1 MNALNE
7 LQQDFMGWLLHE
19 QPDLANKIE
28 ETGKVPRQ
36 VRMDIY
42 ANAYRLRLLESLQD
56 SFPALH
62 TLLGDDRFEALGF
75 DYIAHQPSHHFS
87 IRYFGHRLA
96 DFLTDNTRYP
106 DNALLAEMA
115 CFEWAIRDAFDAKD
129 QTPLTFDALTQF
141 PPELW
146 ADLAFELHPSTRRID
161 LSWDVPKLWQAIEEE
176 QPPVE
181 PEKNEYP
188 IGWLIWRHELITHYR
203 SLDVDEAW
211 AIDAALDGASFTMIC
226 EGLCEWIDE
235 INAAERAAGFL
246 ATWVNEG
253 LVVAVK

>member
-7 LQQDFMGWLLHE
+7 LQNDFMGWLLRQ
-19 QPDLANKIE
+19 QPELAAQIE
-28 ETGKVPRQ
+28 ETEKVPRQ

-62 TLLGDDRFEALGF
+62 TLLGDERFEALGF

-87 IRYFGHRLA
+87 IRYFGHRLG
-96 DFLTDNTRYP
+96 DFLTGNSNYPQNT
-106 DNALLAEMA
+106 LLAEMA
-115 CFEWAIRDAFDAKD
+115 RFEWAIRDAFDAGD
-129 QTPLTFDALTQF
+129 QTPLTFDALTRL
-141 PPELW
+141 PPEKW
-146 ADLAFELHPSTRRID
+146 ADLTFTLHPSTRRIN

-235 INAAERAAGFL
+235 MNAAERAAGFL
-246 ATWVNEG
+246 AKWVNEG
-253 LVVAVK
+253 LVVAAQ